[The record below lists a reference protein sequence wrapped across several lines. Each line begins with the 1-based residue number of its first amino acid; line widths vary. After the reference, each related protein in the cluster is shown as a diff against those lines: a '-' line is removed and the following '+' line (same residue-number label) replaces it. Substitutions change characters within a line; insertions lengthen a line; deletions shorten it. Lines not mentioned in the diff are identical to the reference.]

1 VNNNGFVIDWTKA
14 DDSCIQS
21 YMQTL
26 DSMLSHINIPV
37 DVLSEGGGS
46 NTSKFKIDAYYAS
59 IVMCY
64 EGMLY
69 MFAD

>member
-1 VNNNGFVIDWTKA
+1 
-14 DDSCIQS
+14 
-21 YMQTL
+21 MHTL
-26 DSMLSHINIPV
+26 DSMLSHMPV

-46 NTSKFKIDAYYAS
+46 NTLKFKSDAYYAS